1 MTFDLY
7 PAVNFTYNILNDVYY
22 ACQYQGFRGKL
33 DLVAFAGMPAETAQ
47 AICCMIFGGVLERYP
62 RLKVCFAHGGI
73 D

>member
-1 MTFDLY
+1 ML
-7 PAVNFTYNILNDVYY
+7 VL
-22 ACQYQGFRGKL
+22 GFQGKL

-73 D
+73 Q

>member
-1 MTFDLY
+1 M
-7 PAVNFTYNILNDVYY
+7 
-22 ACQYQGFRGKL
+22 GKL

-73 D
+73 H